1 VVFLFESVFIDII
14 FTAEIAISD
23 FDVRVRHCTLSYIWI
38 IIIPTRNMVVM
49 IFTFAMSVLSK
60 IWRLLTRYSQF
71 PLLVIYLPHYLI
83 LAFQQS
89 EANNSSPSSSH
100 KRAKKLFYES
110 SESAQIDTLNVTR
123 DIMERLEGPETF
135 RQMVGVNL
143 SFVESAQIGT
153 WNDLRDIFGRP
164 DHGHDVDETRRQIN
178 QALCRFF
185 KPQFG
190 SPEYPPSARVVLEAM
205 KGSSQ
210 GFQVVKRSSGLIY
223 NMRTPAGDPLRRYM
237 ALFRS

>member
-1 VVFLFESVFIDII
+1 MIQSSGMKNLSICNKRSPQDLEVHSQLPFPIFFLPNYFN
-14 FTAEIAISD
+14 
-23 FDVRVRHCTLSYIWI
+23 LS
-38 IIIPTRNMVVM
+38 
-49 IFTFAMSVLSK
+49 
-60 IWRLLTRYSQF
+60 
-71 PLLVIYLPHYLI
+71 
-83 LAFQQS
+83 FQES
-89 EANNSSPSSSH
+89 EANNSN
-100 KRAKKLFYES
+100 KRARKLFYES